1 MESSRDEVYSRR
13 VRAGKR
19 TYYIDVR
26 STRSGNDFYLT
37 ITESKRGG
45 EEEREK
51 FKIFL
56 YKEDFEKFRE
66 AFNQALDFVYGELGK
81 INALPRSHVRDD
93 YHRDEYPRDASRGD
107 AGRNEGWRREGGA
120 DDRRADDRRSD
131 DRRADAPHADDR
143 RTNDRRAD
151 DRYPGVRRDDGP
163 DHDSPSREET
173 RRGDDLSPGFGS
185 SDYEVRED

>member
-1 MESSRDEVYSRR
+1 VESSRDEVYSRR

-81 INALPRSHVRDD
+81 INALPRSHARDD
-93 YHRDEYPRDASRGD
+93 YHRDDYQRDEYQRNDAPRGAD
-107 AGRNEGWRREGGA
+107 AGRN
-120 DDRRADDRRSD
+120 DVNRSD
-131 DRRADAPHADDR
+131 A
-143 RTNDRRAD
+143 
-151 DRYPGVRRDDGP
+151 
-163 DHDSPSREET
+163 PSREET
-173 RRGDDLSPGFGS
+173 GRGDDLSRGFGS
-185 SDYEVRED
+185 SDYQTSDD